1 MGRNPATPHCKEGQ
15 KIMNHCIGVDVS
27 KNTLDIHF
35 LAGGDDLKIVHS
47 QEEIDRFIRK
57 ILPMEPEL
65 VVMEAT
71 GGYEESL
78 AQSLLEAGLPVAVVN
93 PKRIRNFAKA
103 IGQTAKTD
111 KIDARVIAQY
121 GARLDPPRSIAV
133 DQASRQIKAL
143 NVRRSQLVG
152 IRTAEKNRTEHARI
166 DSVAKSIQTVIQ
178 ALDREIADIDETIGE
193 LVRASTELKEKIEI
207 IESFPGIG
215 ERTAA
220 ALAAYLP
227 EMGSLNRKE
236 IAALTGTAPINRD
249 SGRFRGKRMTGG
261 GRRDIRKLLYMPTL
275 AAIRHNP
282 VIRARYHHLLTKGKE
297 KMVAVVACMRKVL
310 VILNSMVTKKQPWD
324 PDFA

>member
-1 MGRNPATPHCKEGQ
+1 
-15 KIMNHCIGVDVS
+15 
-27 KNTLDIHF
+27 
-35 LAGGDDLKIVHS
+35 
-47 QEEIDRFIRK
+47 
-57 ILPMEPEL
+57 
-65 VVMEAT
+65 MEAT